1 VAVANDVETEQIL
14 HDPYQG
20 DCKFG
25 QFTSYVQFRASIPLF
40 WCQDGNLMVGQPA
53 IVVARKDP
61 AHRALQMHI
70 SDVFRRYGS
79 PCLMVNLVQQQ
90 EQAPR
95 ESIIGSLFTEAIEQ
109 INQFLPT
116 QHQIDYYAWDF
127 KKGT

>member
-1 VAVANDVETEQIL
+1 
-14 HDPYQG
+14 
-20 DCKFG
+20 
-25 QFTSYVQFRASIPLF
+25 
-40 WCQDGNLMVGQPA
+40 M
-53 IVVARKDP
+53 ARKDP

-127 KKGT
+127 KKGICQVLRYCSGIWFLIVCFAVQFPSPRQIQWWTSWL